1 MKEWKEWIDKTD
13 NPEEIKGI
21 RKKTRTNWYLGMD
34 NFIKKLEGQLKR
46 LFKLKPKGRSKK
58 KVDK

>member
-13 NPEEIKGI
+13 NPEEIKVI
-21 RKKTRTNWYLGMD
+21 SKKTRTSWYLGMD
-34 NFIKKLEGQLKR
+34 NFIKRFEGQLKR

>member
-21 RKKTRTNWYLGMD
+21 RKKTRTSWYLGMD
-34 NFIKKLEGQLKR
+34 NFIKRLEGQLKR
-46 LFKLKPKGRSKK
+46 FFRLKPKGRSKK